1 MSEYLLTENREQL
14 ARNAMCEALKNQQ
27 AEDSVE
33 LFIQH
38 HLEEVEAEYW
48 QKHFGTNKP
57 TTEQVLNFLVLNQQ
71 GEREELEN
79 YDVLDF
85 TLPEDIT
92 DYVIS
97 ISFNHQGQVVDI
109 SMES

>member
-14 ARNAMCEALKNQQ
+14 ARNAMCEALTNQQ

-38 HLEEVEAEYW
+38 HLEEVDATYW

-57 TTEQVLNFLVLNQQ
+57 KTEQELNYLVLNKQ
-71 GEREELEN
+71 GEGDELEN

>member
-1 MSEYLLTENREQL
+1 M
-14 ARNAMCEALKNQQ
+14 
-27 AEDSVE
+27 
-33 LFIQH
+33 
-38 HLEEVEAEYW
+38 
-48 QKHFGTNKP
+48 
-57 TTEQVLNFLVLNQQ
+57 NFLVLNQQ

-92 DYVIS
+92 DYVTS
-97 ISFNHQGQVVDI
+97 ISFNHQGHVVDI

>member
-1 MSEYLLTENREQL
+1 
-14 ARNAMCEALKNQQ
+14 
-27 AEDSVE
+27 
-33 LFIQH
+33 
-38 HLEEVEAEYW
+38 
-48 QKHFGTNKP
+48 
-57 TTEQVLNFLVLNQQ
+57 LNFLVLNQQ
-71 GEREELEN
+71 GVGDELEN